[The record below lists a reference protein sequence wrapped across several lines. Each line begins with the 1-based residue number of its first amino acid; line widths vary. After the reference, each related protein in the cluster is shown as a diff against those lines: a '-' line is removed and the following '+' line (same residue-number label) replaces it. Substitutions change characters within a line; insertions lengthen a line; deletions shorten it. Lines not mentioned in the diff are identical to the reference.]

1 MINLNGTE
9 VGILKCTGNNDG
21 YSWWTVEGIYPVY
34 YRGGHDGFYIIDN
47 EGDKRSGTS
56 IQDIIDLLTESGVTL
71 ELVLEQP
78 SPESVKTEG
87 SMKVVCK
94 ATPRPNWWTV
104 GKVYEVHTSKHRL
117 YLLDD
122 EGDNRYREDLS
133 EILDNTKNDYT
144 TFELV
149 EESCPKMLN
158 TVAQVKAKIKAAQE
172 VANKAYEE
180 IGRLEADLEVLEK
193 YV

>member
-9 VGILKCTGNNDG
+9 VGILKCTGNDDG
-21 YSWWTVEGIYPVY
+21 HSWWTVEGIYPVY

-56 IQDIIDLLTESGVTL
+56 IKDIIDLLTESGVTL

>member
-1 MINLNGTE
+1 MTNLNGTE
-9 VGILKCTGNNDG
+9 VGILKCTGDDG
-21 YSWWTVEGIYPVY
+21 RYGWWTVEGIYPVY
-34 YRGGHDGFYIIDN
+34 YRGGHYGFYIIDN

-71 ELVLEQP
+71 EVVLEQP

-94 ATPRPNWWTV
+94 AAPIPNWWTV

-117 YLLDD
+117 YLVDD

-149 EESCPKMLN
+149 EESCPKMLS
-158 TVAQVKAKIKAAQE
+158 TIAQVKAKIKAAQE

>member
-1 MINLNGTE
+1 MTNLNGTE
-9 VGILKCTGNNDG
+9 VGILKCTGNG
-21 YSWWTVEGIYPVY
+21 GGFSWWTVEGIYPVY
-34 YRGGHDGFYIIDN
+34 YRGGHNGFYIIDN
-47 EGDKRSGTS
+47 EGDKCSGSS
-56 IQDIIDLLTESGVTL
+56 IQDIIDLLSDSEVTL
-71 ELVLEQP
+71 EVVLEQP
-78 SPESVKTEG
+78 SPKSVKTEV

-104 GKVYEVHTSKHRL
+104 GKVYEVHTNKIRL
-117 YLLDD
+117 YLVDD

-133 EILDNTKNDYT
+133 EILDNTKNDHT

-149 EESCPKMLN
+149 EEICPKMLN

>member
-9 VGILKCTGNNDG
+9 VGILKCTGNNYR

-34 YRGGHDGFYIIDN
+34 YREGHDGFYIFDN
-47 EGDKRSGTS
+47 EGDKYTGTS
-56 IQDIIDLLTESGVTL
+56 IQDIIDSLTKSGVTL
-71 ELVLEQP
+71 EAVLEQP

-94 ATPRPNWWTV
+94 ATSANWWTV

-117 YLLDD
+117 HLVDD

-149 EESCPKMLN
+149 EESCPKMLS
-158 TVAQVKAKIKAAQE
+158 TIAQVKAKIKAAQE

>member
-1 MINLNGTE
+1 MTNLNGTE
-9 VGILKCTGNNDG
+9 VGILKCTGDDG
-21 YSWWTVEGIYPVY
+21 RYGWWTVGGIYPVY
-34 YRGGHDGFYIIDN
+34 YRGGHNGFYIIDN
-47 EGDKRSGTS
+47 EGDKRSGTD

-71 ELVLEQP
+71 EVVLEQP
-78 SPESVKTEG
+78 SPESVATEG

-117 YLLDD
+117 HLVDD
-122 EGDNRYREDLS
+122 MGDNRYREDLS

-149 EESCPKMLN
+149 EESCPKMLS
-158 TVAQVKAKIKAAQE
+158 TIAQVKAKIKAAQE

>member
-9 VGILKCTGNNDG
+9 VGILKCTGNYYG
-21 YSWWTVEGIYPVY
+21 HSWWTVEGIYPVY

-149 EESCPKMLN
+149 EESCPKMLS
-158 TVAQVKAKIKAAQE
+158 TIAQVKAKIKAAQE

>member
-9 VGILKCTGNNDG
+9 VGILKCTENDDG

-34 YRGGHDGFYIIDN
+34 YRGGHNGFYIIDN

-56 IQDIIDLLTESGVTL
+56 IQDVIDLLTESGVTL

-117 YLLDD
+117 YLVDD
-122 EGDNRYREDLS
+122 EGDIRYREDLS

-144 TFELV
+144 TFELF
-149 EESCPKMLN
+149 EESCPKMLS
-158 TVAQVKAKIKAAQE
+158 TIAQVKTKIKAAQE

>member
-9 VGILKCTGNNDG
+9 AGILKCTENDYG
-21 YSWWTVEGIYPVY
+21 HSWWTVEGIYPVY
-34 YRGGHDGFYIIDN
+34 YRGGHNGFYIIDN

-78 SPESVKTEG
+78 SPESAKTEG

-104 GKVYEVHTSKHRL
+104 GKVYEVHTNKRRL
-117 YLLDD
+117 HLVDD

-149 EESCPKMLN
+149 EESCPKMLS
-158 TVAQVKAKIKAAQE
+158 TIAQVKAKIKAAQE